1 MPEREQMSGVDTAW
15 LRMDRPGNPMVIA
28 GVMIFADPLDIGR
41 VRETIRAR
49 FLCFPRFRQRPVEEM
64 SGTRWETDP
73 EFDLERH
80 VRRVGLP
87 GAGGKTD
94 LEELVSDLVS
104 SPLDPARPRWQFD
117 LVERYR
123 GGSALVARIHHCYAD
138 GIALMRVLLSLT
150 DPSPVAAVPAAAAEV
165 PDEDANDPWSR
176 LFAPVTE
183 TVAGALRLGGVLWQ
197 DYIELVTHPMRAVE
211 YAGRGLD
218 IAAEASRLALMS
230 SDSPTRLKGSLTGVK
245 RVAWAEPMALPDIKE
260 VGLSLGCSINDVLVA
275 AVVGAL
281 RSHLETQGDRVEG
294 IEVRAIVPVNLR
306 PAGHDDALGN
316 HFGLVFLDLP
326 LGIANPLARLYEVS
340 RRMRELR
347 HSSQPVL
354 VLGLLGAVGMGPKL
368 IEEQVLDVLSR
379 NASMVITNVP
389 GPREPL
395 YLAGARLA
403 EHVFWVPQAGNIGIG
418 ISILSY
424 AERVHFGVIADKH
437 LVADPHAVVDRI
449 PLEFDTLLLAAL
461 MHPWGERPD
470 PEAAEARIREWLS
483 DRAYA

>member
-15 LRMDRPGNPMVIA
+15 LRMGRPGNPMMIA
-28 GVMIFADPLDIGR
+28 GVMVFADPLDIGR
-41 VRETIRAR
+41 VRETIRSR
-49 FLCFPRFRQRPVEEM
+49 FLSFSRFRQRPVEETT
-64 SGTRWETDP
+64 GTHWETDS

-87 GAGGKTD
+87 GAAGKAD

-104 SPLDPARPRWQFD
+104 TPLDPSRPRWQFD
-117 LVERYR
+117 LVEHYR

-150 DPSPVAAVPAAAAEV
+150 DPSPNAAGPAAAAEV
-165 PDEDANDPWSR
+165 QDELAHDPWSQ
-176 LFAPVTE
+176 LFAPITE
-183 TVAGALRLGGVLWQ
+183 TVAGALRLGGLLWQ
-197 DYIELVTHPMRAVE
+197 DYIELVTHPMRAVG

-218 IAAEASRLALMS
+218 IAAEAGRLALMS
-230 SDSPTRLKGSLTGVK
+230 GDSPTRLKGRLSGVK
-245 RVAWAEPMALPDIKE
+245 RVAWAEPMALPEIKQ
-260 VGLSLGCSINDVLVA
+260 VGMSLGCSINDVLVA
-275 AVVGAL
+275 AVAGAL
-281 RSHLETQGDRVEG
+281 RSYLESQGDSVDG
-294 IEVRAIVPVNLR
+294 VEVRAIVPVNLR

-316 HFGLVFLDLP
+316 HFGLVFLELP
-326 LGIANPLARLYEVS
+326 LGIANPLARLYEVG

-347 HSSQPVL
+347 HSSQPVF
-354 VLGLLGAVGMGPKL
+354 VLGLLGAVGMGPKF

-389 GPREPL
+389 GPHEPL
-395 YLAGARLA
+395 YMAGARLT

-437 LVADPHAVVDRI
+437 LVADPHAIVDRI
-449 PLEFDTLLLAAL
+449 PLEFDTLLLATL

-470 PEAAEARIREWLS
+470 PDAAEAKIREWLS
-483 DRAYA
+483 PGACA